1 MLTNAIPPFVFV
13 MRTRTAKTLWDRIVV
28 LAKKVFLEMNILAK
42 VEEVLYY
49 IFTPQMLNYK
59 SNLVFRQASFD
70 ISRSIYHPSHS

>member
-42 VEEVLYY
+42 VEEVL
-49 IFTPQMLNYK
+49 LL
-59 SNLVFRQASFD
+59 SLH
-70 ISRSIYHPSHS
+70 IYTANAQ